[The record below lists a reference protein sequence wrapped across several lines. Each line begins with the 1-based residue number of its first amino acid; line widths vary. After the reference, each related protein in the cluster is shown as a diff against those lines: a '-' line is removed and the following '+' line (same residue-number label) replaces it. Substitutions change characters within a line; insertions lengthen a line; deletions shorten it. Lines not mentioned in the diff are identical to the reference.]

1 MSEVPTGPRPMR
13 RTLRAA
19 LGTMVA
25 ASAAPYGYTVTVWS
39 SGAVLM
45 HSHGTPNVGD
55 VFVFIAGAVTGFA
68 LMSLVAQGALARRES
83 LEHAGDRVLAGTLHW
98 LAVGSAVGSVALIA
112 ELHGWEAWP
121 LGSFL
126 ATAIYIAGASLQLA
140 LVTARRERA
149 VGH

>member
-1 MSEVPTGPRPMR
+1 
-13 RTLRAA
+13 
-19 LGTMVA
+19 MVA

-45 HSHGTPNVGD
+45 HAHGTPNVGD
-55 VFVFIAGAVTGFA
+55 VGVFIAGALTGFG
-68 LMSLVAQGALARRES
+68 LMSLVAQGALAPPD
-83 LEHAGDRVLAGTLHW
+83 LLDHAGDRVLAGTLHW
-98 LAVGSAVGSVALIA
+98 LAVGGAVGSVALIA

-121 LGSFL
+121 LGSFA
-126 ATAIYIAGASLQLA
+126 ATAIYLAGASLQLA